1 MPSKRPAA
9 ALPSGRIVYRTH
21 LTRCFCSPTSTLRPA
36 HEVKAVIYGMNGVQH
51 VLVQSMRCTSFD
63 CRKTY
68 GPNFVWEHSDKYN
81 TANPQNIEEIGALFV
96 ATKVGFAVDY
106 LRYHS
111 YLEFRAFVSST
122 AVQQTYQHTYS
133 TPHSEDCTWLSR
145 VHANAV
151 MYWVALQELHPL
163 NLHLGIAVGKEISA
177 SAFQAYHRYLH
188 EKILPPKRKTT
199 VKELVADG
207 HQKVHIKCANSRPHA
222 GKPPAHGRMKPFGH
236 GWFMLV
242 HPRDLRIL
250 AVKSMAVPENND
262 ILRDTLSEILPLYK
276 NLDGLIM
283 DRACAFLP
291 TAKVTK
297 SLKQIK
303 FWSVDGFHARGHT
316 KGCPCNPLYRKRLAK
331 RFKGVNS
338 SAAEQVFSWFRN
350 YARLLN
356 ECSPMRHSFKVLY
369 FVKLHNLA
377 VERKQSN
384 YLNRHV
390 RNGSKAKRPY
400 SCSKTSGPK
409 KRPASAMSA

>member
-96 ATKVGFAVDY
+96 ATKVGFTVDY

-145 VHANAV
+145 VHASAV

-262 ILRDTLSEILPLYK
+262 ILRDTLSEILPLY
-276 NLDGLIM
+276 
-283 DRACAFLP
+283 
-291 TAKVTK
+291 TK
-297 SLKQIK
+297 S
-303 FWSVDGFHARGHT
+303 
-316 KGCPCNPLYRKRLAK
+316 CPSTR
-331 RFKGVNS
+331 
-338 SAAEQVFSWFRN
+338 
-350 YARLLN
+350 
-356 ECSPMRHSFKVLY
+356 
-369 FVKLHNLA
+369 
-377 VERKQSN
+377 
-384 YLNRHV
+384 
-390 RNGSKAKRPY
+390 
-400 SCSKTSGPK
+400 T
-409 KRPASAMSA
+409 